1 MDVTSLA
8 LKVYLILG
16 FELAVLYGCSF
27 FIIQQCKKAFYAN
40 KTFLGIAFAEAVNPN
55 RQIDICI
62 VQSKATTLFFFWF
75 ILFAIIS
82 MWTAA
87 AFIIFSSS
95 FIQFIFMTISAIGY
109 GSVIGFIIMDMD
121 ENDGMTGL
129 KGATLTTAAMFILV
143 SVSGINFANPPFV
156 ITVSLLILL
165 LIIWELFALV
175 RGISRG
181 AQRIK
186 AVAGIVIFSMS
197 LLASIS
203 MVNVSSDQGL
213 NDWNTAIDLAFSM
226 YIDIINIILSFLEA
240 MGSAS

>member
-143 SVSGINFANPPFV
+143 SVSGINFANPAFA

-175 RGISRG
+175 RGISRE
-181 AQRIK
+181 AQKIK
-186 AVAGIVIFSMS
+186 AVIGIVIFSMS

-226 YIDIINIILSFLEA
+226 YIDIINIILYFLEA

>member
-143 SVSGINFANPPFV
+143 SVSGINFANPAFA

-175 RGISRG
+175 RGISRE
-181 AQRIK
+181 AQKIK
-186 AVAGIVIFSMS
+186 AVIGIIIFSMS

>member
-143 SVSGINFANPPFV
+143 SVSGINFANPAFV

-175 RGISRG
+175 RGISRE
-181 AQRIK
+181 AQKIK
-186 AVAGIVIFSMS
+186 AVTGIVIFSMS

-203 MVNVSSDQGL
+203 LVNVSSDQGL

>member
-143 SVSGINFANPPFV
+143 SVSGINFANPAFA

-175 RGISRG
+175 RGISRE
-181 AQRIK
+181 AQKIK
-186 AVAGIVIFSMS
+186 AVIGIVIFSMS

-226 YIDIINIILSFLEA
+226 YIDIINIILYFLEA
-240 MGSAS
+240 VGSAS

>member
-1 MDVTSLA
+1 
-8 LKVYLILG
+8 
-16 FELAVLYGCSF
+16 
-27 FIIQQCKKAFYAN
+27 
-40 KTFLGIAFAEAVNPN
+40 
-55 RQIDICI
+55 
-62 VQSKATTLFFFWF
+62 
-75 ILFAIIS
+75 

-143 SVSGINFANPPFV
+143 SVSGINFANLAFV

-181 AQRIK
+181 AQKIK
-186 AVAGIVIFSMS
+186 AVTGIVIFSMS

-226 YIDIINIILSFLEA
+226 YIDIINIILYFLEA